1 MRDRVRVVFQESW
14 VLLMSL
20 SPQEPSRTSRV
31 SRAWLS
37 IVAAF
42 VAYLFSGGVLSA
54 SGSGPDLR
62 DVQIGGTAER
72 TRLVLNFDGEPEP
85 KWFLLRAP
93 HRLVIDLPETRFL
106 FDARKLKPRGLL
118 ASMRYG
124 HLGAGTSRIIL
135 GGKGPFAIESFDVLP
150 NEEGKGFRIAFDMV
164 AASEKAFEAA
174 LALQAETTGSTRS
187 TPKGDRLVHNDTPA
201 AAERFTIVLDPGHGG
216 IDGGAEGLN
225 GTVEKDVTLAFA
237 LQLQQS
243 LQATGRYDVFMTR
256 STDEFLRLDDRVRIA
271 RQHGAD
277 LFLSIHADTIN
288 IKGISGA
295 TIYTVSEKASDA
307 EAEATALR
315 ENLSDE
321 LAGISVEAESQQVAD
336 ILIDLIRRETH
347 GFSIRFARS
356 LVGELSD
363 TVGLINNPHRSA
375 GFKVL
380 KAPDVPSV
388 LLELGYLSNV
398 SDEAHLADP
407 EWRKRAADSIVK
419 AVGLFEQAR
428 TASGG

>member
-1 MRDRVRVVFQESW
+1 MRRWLDRRRVTLPGRW
-14 VLLMSL
+14 LRPLLL
-20 SPQEPSRTSRV
+20 FCFAGCLNV
-31 SRAWLS
+31 YGL
-37 IVAAF
+37 AA
-42 VAYLFSGGVLSA
+42 ASA
-54 SGSGPDLR
+54 ASPDLR
-62 DVQIGGTAER
+62 DVEIGGNAER

-93 HRLVIDLPETRFL
+93 HRLVIDLPQTRFL
-106 FDARKLKPRGLL
+106 FDARKLKPKGLL
-118 ASMRYG
+118 LSMRYG
-124 HLGAGTSRIIL
+124 QLGAGSSRIIL
-135 GGKGPFAIESFDVLP
+135 GGKGPFTIESFDVLP
-150 NEEGKGFRIAFDMV
+150 NDGGGFRIAFDMV
-164 AASEKAFEAA
+164 AASDKAFEAA
-174 LALQAETTGSTRS
+174 LAVQAQTTGSTRS
-187 TPKGDRLVHNDTPA
+187 TPKGDRLVHEGDATA
-201 AAERFTIVLDPGHGG
+201 DRFTIVIDPGHGG

-225 GTVEKDVTLAFA
+225 GTVEKAITLAFA
-237 LQLQQS
+237 QQLQEA
-243 LQATGRYDVFMTR
+243 LLATGRYDVYLTR
-256 STDEFLRLDDRVRIA
+256 STDEFLRLDERVRIA

-288 IKGISGA
+288 VKGISGA

-321 LAGISVEAESQQVAD
+321 LAGITVEAESQQVAD

-347 GFSIRFARS
+347 GFSMRFARS

-398 SDEAHLADP
+398 QDEAHLRDP
-407 EWRKRAADSIVK
+407 DWRKRAADSIVK
-419 AVGLFEQAR
+419 AVALFEQAR